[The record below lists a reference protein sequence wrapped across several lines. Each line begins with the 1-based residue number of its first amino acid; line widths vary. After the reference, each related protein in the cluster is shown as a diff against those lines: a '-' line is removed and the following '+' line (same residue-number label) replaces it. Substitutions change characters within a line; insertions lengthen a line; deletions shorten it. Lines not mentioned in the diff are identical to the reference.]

1 MADVAPDR
9 GLQRADRWR
18 SWLVSGQTHELVAP
32 RLRTGALLRWCVVA
46 LVALVVATDPPRM
59 PALAVAWLVIVSLY
73 NAVGQYGG
81 EAVTG
86 RTALQLARG
95 LVFVDM
101 AAVAALAAVYRGM
114 LPGSLAACSLLVL
127 LEALLWCDWPEVL
140 LSIGMLGAGWAATDL
155 VRRLIDRR
163 GAFPWGDFLGELLTL
178 GVVAAAL
185 VLALRVLSAA
195 VARSTTADGA
205 SAEAAREALRIR
217 LSAREKEVLA
227 LVSAGCSN
235 RMIAE
240 RLHLAPSTVKSHV
253 ESILGRLDARNRAEA
268 VAIAARLRLLIDA

>member
-1 MADVAPDR
+1 MSDVAID
-9 GLQRADRWR
+9 QRLPRAQPWQ
-18 SWLVSGQTHELVAP
+18 SWLVAGQTHELIAP
-32 RLRTGALLRWCVVA
+32 RLRAGALLRWGVVA
-46 LVALVVATDPPRM
+46 LVALVVATDPPRT

-86 RTALQLARG
+86 QTALQLARG
-95 LVFVDM
+95 LVFADM
-101 AAVAALAAVYRGM
+101 AAVAALAAVYRGV
-114 LPGSLAACSLLVL
+114 LPEGLAVCFLLVL
-127 LEALLWCDWPEVL
+127 LEALLWCDWPKVL

-155 VRRLIDRR
+155 VSCLIDRR
-163 GAFPWGDFLGELLTL
+163 GAFPWGDFLGKLMA
-178 GVVAAAL
+178 GSVVAAAL

-195 VARSTTADGA
+195 VADGRTADAA
-205 SAEAAREALRIR
+205 SAEAAREALHLR

-227 LVSAGCSN
+227 LISAGCSN
-235 RMIAE
+235 RMIAA

-268 VAIAARLRLLIDA
+268 VAIAARLRLPIND